1 MASAAYHGKVN
12 DFCDRLRQRR
22 VEGSLAAAKG
32 TAELL
37 RQLLTS
43 SRLADPHSMLEEVRS
58 VGVKIQSAKP
68 IGARARQGDEGTALP
83 DPRRRSAPAA
93 AACPP
98 PTFFMHSPRAAWA
111 SRARRDAPVLPP
123 RRPQSW

>member
-83 DPRRRSAPAA
+83 DPRRRAAQSGAGGGGLSSAHILHAFAPR
-93 AACPP
+93 
-98 PTFFMHSPRAAWA
+98 SLGLPRA
-111 SRARRDAPVLPP
+111 P
-123 RRPQSW
+123 